1 MKALAIAL
9 RMADYTATDHL
20 FSQNTQGRF
29 YVLKVYGMVC
39 LDSLLH

>member
-20 FSQNTQGRF
+20 FSQNTQ
-29 YVLKVYGMVC
+29 VPQKE
-39 LDSLLH
+39 